1 MKNIKFLKN
10 AHSFRS
16 ESLRHTALKALLMM
30 EDSLD
35 KEIRKTDG

>member
-1 MKNIKFLKN
+1 MHILSDLNRF
-10 AHSFRS
+10 
-16 ESLRHTALKALLMM
+16 RHTAHKTLLMM